1 MSSFLGTKIELYLFI
16 LFQAAR
22 KSVEW
27 SLKIS
32 ESAVLGRIQ
41 TFQKHF
47 GLARV
52 AFGQNPHR
60 TGNQRLAL
68 QVTY

>member
-1 MSSFLGTKIELYLFI
+1 MSSFLVTKIELDLFI

-32 ESAVLGRIQ
+32 ESTVLGRLQ
-41 TFQKHF
+41 TFKEHF

-52 AFGQNPHR
+52 AFGQNPNR
-60 TGNQRLAL
+60 AGNQRLAL

>member
-1 MSSFLGTKIELYLFI
+1 MTKIELDLFI

-32 ESAVLGRIQ
+32 ESTVLGRLQ
-41 TFQKHF
+41 TFQEHF

-52 AFGQNPHR
+52 TLGQNPHR